1 MTNQKKKIAVFASGN
16 GTNAEKIFEYFKD
29 HNDIEVSFLLTN
41 KSNAPVI
48 QRANKYNIPVIAFNR
63 NTFYETSDIPEIL
76 LAKNI
81 DLIVLAGFMWL
92 IPGSL
97 VQHFPNKIINIHPA
111 LLPKYGGKGM
121 YGSFVHEAVI
131 ASKDVESGITI
142 HFVNEK
148 YDEGNIIF
156 QKSCQIDPHETPES
170 LASKIHQL
178 EHSNYPQ
185 VIENLLHN

>member
-1 MTNQKKKIAVFASGN
+1 VKDQKKKIAVFASGN
-16 GTNAEKIFEYFKD
+16 GTNAGEIFEYFKV
-29 HNDIEVSFLLTN
+29 HNSIEVSFLLTN

-48 QRANKYNIPVIAFNR
+48 QRANSYKIPIIAFNR
-63 NTFYETSDIPEIL
+63 NTFYATSDIPEIL

-92 IPGSL
+92 IPASL
-97 VQHFPNKIINIHPA
+97 VNAFPNKIINIHPA

-131 ASKDVESGITI
+131 ASKEVESGITI

-156 QKSCQIDPHETPES
+156 QKSCQVDPNDTPES
-170 LASKIHQL
+170 LAGKIHQL